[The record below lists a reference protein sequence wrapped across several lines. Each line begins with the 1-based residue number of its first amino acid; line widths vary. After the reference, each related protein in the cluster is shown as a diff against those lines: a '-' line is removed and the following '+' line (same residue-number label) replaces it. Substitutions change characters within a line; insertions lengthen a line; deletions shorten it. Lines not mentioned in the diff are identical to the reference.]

1 MADLLVGLSDARPGL
16 ICQPVGRAICPWPR
30 PLRRRMLRWID
41 HASDQS
47 LLMAPID
54 QILAA
59 LSDLWAALA
68 TPMTE
73 IGTEV
78 Y

>member
-1 MADLLVGLSDARPGL
+1 
-16 ICQPVGRAICPWPR
+16 
-30 PLRRRMLRWID
+30 MLRWID